1 MSRDS
6 SALRSCGTTAPQNDT
21 TAYCCECHS
30 AIRIRHSTF
39 STGANMAKILIIDD
53 DPDIVLAARLCLES
67 FGHEVFEA
75 NNSARGLGMLDSLKP
90 DLLILDVMMTTAT
103 EGFQTALQLRSPDPN
118 SPYAAYQDI
127 PILMMTAIHSTT
139 DLRFAPDQAYLPVD
153 MFIDKPIDPDVLI
166 KKVNT
171 VLARSRQP

>member
-1 MSRDS
+1 
-6 SALRSCGTTAPQNDT
+6 
-21 TAYCCECHS
+21 
-30 AIRIRHSTF
+30 
-39 STGANMAKILIIDD
+39 MAKILIIDD

-67 FGHEVFEA
+67 AGHKVFDA
-75 NNSARGLGMLDSLKP
+75 NNSAKGLGMLDSLKP
-90 DLLILDVMMTTAT
+90 DLIILDVMMTTAT

-118 SPYAAYQDI
+118 SPYAAYRDI

-166 KKVNT
+166 QKVNAL
-171 VLARSRQP
+171 LASSRAQ